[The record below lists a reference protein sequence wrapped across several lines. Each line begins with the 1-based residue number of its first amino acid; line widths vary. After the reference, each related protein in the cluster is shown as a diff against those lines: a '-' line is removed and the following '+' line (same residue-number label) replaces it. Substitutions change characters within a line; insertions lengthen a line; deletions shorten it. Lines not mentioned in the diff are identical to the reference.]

1 MANLEFRENRLFW
14 ESCDLTQLAGRFQT
28 PTYFYSRRRI
38 EANYSKLNQ
47 AFAEIPRLICY
58 SVKANSNLTILSLL
72 AGMGTGFDVV
82 SGGELARVR
91 HVGVQPNRVVFS
103 GVGKTTEEI
112 DQALQFGILMLNVES
127 HGELECIE
135 QRAQAVGKTAP
146 IAIRINPDVEADTHP
161 YVATGRVE
169 HKFGIPTGEARE
181 LYRRAEA
188 SPHLR
193 VRGVACHIG
202 SQILETRP
210 FLAAFRE
217 IHRIANDLRHN
228 GIEVEYLDLGGGF
241 GIRYNREQPIKLD
254 DLAAGLAQKLRGSGY
269 RLILEPGRS
278 LVGNAGILLTRVLYV
293 KRKKPKSFVV
303 LDAGMSD
310 LLRPA
315 LYGSYHE
322 ILPVERRPGERFRAD
337 VVGPLC
343 ETGDFLA
350 QDRIVEAI
358 VPGDL
363 LAILTAGAY
372 GYVLASNYNSR
383 PRPAE
388 VLLEAGQA
396 SLIRPRESVE
406 DLLRD
411 EKDSLPSLKPVH

>member
-1 MANLEFRENRLFW
+1 
-14 ESCDLTQLAGRFQT
+14 
-28 PTYFYSRRRI
+28 
-38 EANYSKLNQ
+38 
-47 AFAEIPRLICY
+47 
-58 SVKANSNLTILSLL
+58 
-72 AGMGTGFDVV
+72 
-82 SGGELARVR
+82 
-91 HVGVQPNRVVFS
+91 
-103 GVGKTTEEI
+103 
-112 DQALQFGILMLNVES
+112 
-127 HGELECIE
+127 
-135 QRAQAVGKTAP
+135 
-146 IAIRINPDVEADTHP
+146 
-161 YVATGRVE
+161 
-169 HKFGIPTGEARE
+169 
-181 LYRRAEA
+181 
-188 SPHLR
+188 
-193 VRGVACHIG
+193 
-202 SQILETRP
+202 
-210 FLAAFRE
+210 
-217 IHRIANDLRHN
+217 
-228 GIEVEYLDLGGGF
+228 
-241 GIRYNREQPIKLD
+241 
-254 DLAAGLAQKLRGSGY
+254 
-269 RLILEPGRS
+269 
-278 LVGNAGILLTRVLYV
+278 
-293 KRKKPKSFVV
+293 VV

-322 ILPVERRPGERFRAD
+322 ILPVERRPEERFRAD